1 MDRHIGKR
9 RRKEVRAQAPVGRL
23 SPSPACAPP
32 DAAFDRDVII
42 ENLDPAMISA
52 AELDVIEQF
61 FDDIV
66 MRALGR

>member
-9 RRKEVRAQAPVGRL
+9 RRKEARVQTPVGCPI
-23 SPSPACAPP
+23 PSPACAPR
-32 DAAFDRDVII
+32 DAALDRDVVLESI
-42 ENLDPAMISA
+42 DPAVISA

-66 MRALGR
+66 MQALGR